1 MILFK
6 FASNPNDYLVMMW
19 EFQDLN
25 LLDYL
30 SSTGGEFHATLLDIL
45 DIELAE
51 YQSVPSAA
59 NSSTSICD
67 EFTGEEF
74 HDTLLEKL
82 DIEFEKRSMPSSVI
96 L

>member
-19 EFQDLN
+19 EFQDL
-25 LLDYL
+25 
-30 SSTGGEFHATLLDIL
+30 
-45 DIELAE
+45 
-51 YQSVPSAA
+51 VPSAA

>member
-1 MILFK
+1 
-6 FASNPNDYLVMMW
+6 MMW
-19 EFQDLN
+19 ESQDLN

-30 SSTGGEFHATLLDIL
+30 LSTGEEFHATLLDTL

-51 YQSVPSAA
+51 NQSVPPAA

-74 HDTLLEKL
+74 HDK
-82 DIEFEKRSMPSSVI
+82 
-96 L
+96 